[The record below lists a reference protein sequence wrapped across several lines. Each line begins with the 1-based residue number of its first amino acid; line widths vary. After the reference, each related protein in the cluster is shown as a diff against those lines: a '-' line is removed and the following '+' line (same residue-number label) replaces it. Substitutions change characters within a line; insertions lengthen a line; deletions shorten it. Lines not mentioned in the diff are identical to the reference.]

1 MLPTQPCLYDR
12 YTFYRLLAQMSVDSS
27 VQESNK
33 LYFADYLPHYTNRM
47 HLFYQ
52 NPFPNA
58 QTNLVTWTNIDFFMG
73 AADRMLRA
81 SLDLAVTTNG
91 RGATRTSSSEPLRCE
106 TSFAR
111 RISSCSTLMLDG

>member
-1 MLPTQPCLYDR
+1 MLPYDR

-52 NPFPNA
+52 NPFPEC
-58 QTNLVTWTNIDFFMG
+58 
-73 AADRMLRA
+73 ADEPCH
-81 SLDLAVTTNG
+81 LDQH
-91 RGATRTSSSEPLRCE
+91 
-106 TSFAR
+106 
-111 RISSCSTLMLDG
+111 